1 MAADL
6 QQLVETLSARLDRS
20 VAIDDARLRLLAH
33 SSHRGDVDRVRAESI
48 LRRAVPP
55 DVVDH
60 VFACR
65 DDATGRYLVTPR
77 ADLALRDAR
86 IGQPILQQDTLLG
99 FVWLLDSEG
108 PVDDDQ
114 LRAIETAAAEATVLI
129 HGEFLRATATRERE
143 RALVERLLGDDAGA
157 RVAAADELRAEGIFA
172 STAFVVLVAEIDR
185 DGEPATDEDAVALAA
200 ATAAARSRRP
210 AQHVLALEHRDHVV
224 LVVAEPAVDAAHEAG
239 LAAGSALRDDVLRG
253 TDAPRCRVG
262 IGRVRT
268 DLADAAA
275 ALDEARRAARIARR
289 LGDPAPVASIDDAG
303 VYELLDRLPD
313 DALLAAAAPRLL
325 ALIADERR
333 GEPLVRTLEVFL
345 DTAGDV
351 KAASELLFAHR
362 TSLYYR
368 LRRIQELTGLDLT
381 TGDDRLRAH
390 LTLKIARLTGV
401 LASAD

>member
-33 SSHRGDVDRVRAESI
+33 STHRGDVDRVRAESI

-55 DVVDH
+55 EVVDH

-143 RALVERLLGDDAGA
+143 RALVERLLGDDSAA

-210 AQHVLALEHRDHVV
+210 AQHVLAIEHRDHVV

-239 LAAGSALRDDVLRG
+239 LAAGSTLRDDVLRG
-253 TDAPRCRVG
+253 TAARCRVG
-262 IGRVRT
+262 LGRVRT

-313 DALLAAAAPRLL
+313 DALLAAASPRLL

-390 LTLKIARLTGV
+390 LTLKIARLTGA
-401 LASAD
+401 LGRAD